1 MITVKLSAEEWM
13 DVCFALSSRKHQLEG
28 IGLEEE
34 AENVERIRMLIS
46 VQLL

>member
-1 MITVKLSAEEWM
+1 MTTVKLSVEEWM
-13 DVCFALSSRKHQLEG
+13 DVCLALSSRKRQLEG

-34 AENVERIRMLIS
+34 AKNVERIRMLIS